1 MLEWQ
6 VVPFKAL
13 DTTTLYNL
21 LKLRVDVFVVEQNC
35 PYPEL
40 DDKDLHEGTL
50 HIFLKKDQK
59 VLAYSRVLAPG
70 VSYDHV
76 PAIGRVCVSQ
86 TARRLGLGEA
96 LVAQAIATCQSHVA
110 WYRYLYF
117 RAMLFAKI
125 LRSHGFCR
133 RQRAVFGR

>member
-6 VVPFKAL
+6 VVPFSAL
-13 DTTTLYNL
+13 DTITLYNL

-40 DDKDLHEGTL
+40 DDKDLHQDTL

-59 VLAYSRVLAPG
+59 ILAYSRVLPPG
-70 VSYDHV
+70 VSYDGV

-96 LVAQAIATCQSHVA
+96 LVGQAIATCQATWPGIDIYISA
-110 WYRYLYF
+110 QCYL
-117 RAMLFAKI
+117 
-125 LRSHGFCR
+125 
-133 RQRAVFGR
+133 QRFYESMGLWPPASPI